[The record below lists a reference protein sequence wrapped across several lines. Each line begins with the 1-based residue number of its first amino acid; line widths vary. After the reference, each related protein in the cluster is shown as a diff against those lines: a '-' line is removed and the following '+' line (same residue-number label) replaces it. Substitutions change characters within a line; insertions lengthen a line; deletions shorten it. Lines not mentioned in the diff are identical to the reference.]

1 MGKTSAHSSMR
12 HMLHLLLFLVPIP
25 AIFAAEADAEKNLQ
39 SSNDK
44 KGRLFYVYTSKKTT
58 TVFSASTCYVTA
70 TTVTACT
77 RRKKSIIADL
87 YDEDAD
93 ISFDTVT
100 SLREED
106 DDFAEKD
113 PSLDASLEHLD
124 SSIEDADKSFRDA
137 KVLLYWL
144 TTTSVSTKYSYT
156 QTFTVASIKCTPT
169 GWGVSECGK

>member
-1 MGKTSAHSSMR
+1 MGSMR

-58 TVFSASTCYVTA
+58 TVFSA
-70 TTVTACT
+70 CT
-77 RRKKSIIADL
+77 RRKKKSIIADL